1 MPNLWSIKM
10 VRLKDNLEISMII
23 SEDNVKEAIT
33 RGELI
38 AKNLNLKLIG
48 VYQVYRPTNKH
59 KKR

>member
-23 SEDNVKEAIT
+23 SEDNVKEAIS
-33 RGELI
+33 RAELI
-38 AKNLNLKLIG
+38 AKNLNLKLLG
-48 VYQVYRPTNKH
+48 VYQVYRPTGH

>member
-1 MPNLWSIKM
+1 ML
-10 VRLKDNLEISMII
+10 RTTDNLEVSMLIA
-23 SEDNVKEAIT
+23 EDNVKEAIT

-48 VYQVYRPTNKH
+48 VYQVYRPTGNNHTIKRKH